1 MWSWYERC
9 VLPVVKS
16 WCFFAVRF
24 FAVLWNEQAQAKW
37 TGNPADGTIH
47 GDFEDDFPF
56 EYQR

>member
-1 MWSWYERC
+1 MC
-9 VLPVVKS
+9 
-16 WCFFAVRF
+16 
-24 FAVLWNEQAQAKW
+24 NEQARAKW